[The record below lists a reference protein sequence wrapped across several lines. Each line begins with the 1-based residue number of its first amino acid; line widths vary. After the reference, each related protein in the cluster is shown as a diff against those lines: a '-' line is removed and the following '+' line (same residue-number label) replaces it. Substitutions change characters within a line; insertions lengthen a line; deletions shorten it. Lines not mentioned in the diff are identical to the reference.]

1 MRTLMGKVS
10 RNFLM
15 AYGAF
20 IFGAVNLDMPFLVT
34 VPAFRECLLD
44 SLVASE
50 GRAGGVVGDNDG
62 VFL

>member
-1 MRTLMGKVS
+1 MGKMS
-10 RNFLM
+10 GDFLM

-20 IFGAVNLDMPFLVT
+20 IFRAVNLDMPFLVT

-44 SLVASE
+44 SLMASE
-50 GRAGGVVGDNDG
+50 GRAGSVIGDNNG